1 MSNTLMKS
9 NLDNAVRVLAK
20 LHRYAETMLSLVMQL
35 QASIGGSE
43 AKCQEELFGSEVF
56 ARFRDF
62 RNEGHHGLPP
72 TNEEWNELSRLI
84 EEAFPRFYQFV
95 TIDHRLTHDQLR
107 LCQLMH
113 LSFPHH
119 VIMRIMDVDSN
130 RVTRLKAQ
138 ANRRLFGDGH
148 ASTLERNIRL
158 HF

>member
-1 MSNTLMKS
+1 
-9 NLDNAVRVLAK
+9 
-20 LHRYAETMLSLVMQL
+20 
-35 QASIGGSE
+35 
-43 AKCQEELFGSEVF
+43 
-56 ARFRDF
+56 
-62 RNEGHHGLPP
+62 
-72 TNEEWNELSRLI
+72 
-84 EEAFPRFYQFV
+84 
-95 TIDHRLTHDQLR
+95 
-107 LCQLMH
+107 MH